1 MFVYG
6 SVRPALY
13 LNALSYDQECSHH
26 SFEEIMESIQGDF
39 SQVES
44 QKINPA
50 FLKEKKALF

>member
-1 MFVYG
+1 
-6 SVRPALY
+6 
-13 LNALSYDQECSHH
+13 LSYDQECFHH

-44 QKINPA
+44 QKIIPA